1 MNISFVVIN
10 FLHTSISNTIFSVV
24 ILQTYQQYLFLM
36 LVLIAV
42 ILFCP
47 SIFSQNNPEKNL
59 SLIKSNLSIEIDG
72 FIDDAWQIAD
82 SVDGFVQ
89 FQPYNGKPSL
99 RRTVAKVLTTE
110 NSLYCLIVCYD
121 DRDNIQVNTG
131 KLDDFTGDI
140 VSLMLDTFNDKKTAY
155 KFAVNSSGVRMDARM
170 LDDGRNRDYSWDGI
184 WFADAKV
191 YDWGYVVEM
200 EIPYKSIQ
208 YDETLTS
215 WGLDFDRWIPTLNE
229 DSYWCTYELNE
240 GQRIS
245 KFGSLTFNNFT
256 PNVKGLNLEVYPVG
270 ISKATYLY
278 DNKYKIEPNAGLD
291 IFYNP
296 SPKLTVMFTLNPDF
310 AQIEADPFSFNISRY
325 ETYFN
330 ERRPFFTEG
339 NEIFIPSG
347 REQHSGFYRPLELF
361 YSRRIGKKLEDGSEV
376 TLISGTKVF
385 GRLDDWEY
393 GGFLALTGKKNY
405 SNYNQNLTEPQ
416 AFFGSARIKK
426 TIYGNST
433 LGLLYVGK
441 HNSDGYNGV
450 IDIDG
455 AFRESNWQ
463 LAYQFARSFKNSEG
477 DFASSIGFKHGT
489 ENWFTAIR
497 ARSIGEK
504 FDVNEVGFVPW
515 LGTSE
520 AVALTGPV
528 WYFDEGYIRDFSIF
542 FGTDV
547 NYNKE
552 DLYLDH
558 AGVLGLNMYFRDNWG
573 YEVSFIA
580 GKSKEL
586 DKKFNSYEISLSTDI
601 NTSPTWGA
609 STWTGYSK
617 TYNFFRD
624 YLAFYSW
631 AGFSFNFKAA
641 EILRLG
647 TSFDAWIEGN
657 PDNKI
662 EDITYNARPYFS
674 LTPMN
679 DLNLRLYVD
688 NLYLR
693 STKKLE
699 QIIIGFLFA
708 YNFSPKSWVY
718 FAVNEFRDRSPEFDS
733 FGNILQDKMHVVNR
747 AAVLKFKYLYY
758 F

>member
-1 MNISFVVIN
+1 M
-10 FLHTSISNTIFSVV
+10 L
-24 ILQTYQQYLFLM
+24 ILLAVLLFY
-36 LVLIAV
+36 
-42 ILFCP
+42 
-47 SIFSQNNPEKNL
+47 SYSFSQVNSEKNL
-59 SLIKSNLSIEIDG
+59 LLNKSDIPIEIDG
-72 FIDDAWQIAD
+72 FIEDVWNNAD
-82 SVDGFVQ
+82 SVYGFTQ
-89 FQPYNGKPSL
+89 LQPYSGKPSE
-99 RRTVAKVLTTE
+99 RKTVAKLLSTE
-110 NSLYCLIVCYD
+110 SSLFCLIVCYD
-121 DRDNIQVNTG
+121 DKTNVQANTG
-131 KLDDFTGDI
+131 KLDDFTGDV

-155 KFAVNSSGVRMDARM
+155 KFAVSASGVRSDARM

-184 WFADAKV
+184 WFAASKV

-208 YDETLTS
+208 YDETLSS
-215 WGLDFDRWIPTLNE
+215 WGLDFDRWIPALNE
-229 DSYWCTYELNE
+229 DSYWCAYELNE

-245 KFGSLTFNNFT
+245 KFGALNFNNFT
-256 PNVKGLNLEVYPVG
+256 PSVKGLNLEVYPVG

-296 SPKLTVMFTLNPDF
+296 SPKLTIMFTLNPDF
-310 AQIEADPFSFNISRY
+310 AQIEADPFSFNITRY
-325 ETYFN
+325 ESYFN

-339 NEIFIPSG
+339 SEIFMPSG
-347 REQHSGFYRPLELF
+347 RERHSGFYRPLELF

-376 TLISGTKVF
+376 PLITGTKIF

-393 GGFLALTGKKNY
+393 GGFVALTGKKNY
-405 SNYNQNLTEPQ
+405 SYLNQDLSEPQ

-433 LGLLYVGK
+433 IGLLYVGK
-441 HNSDGYNGV
+441 HVNNNYRGV

-463 LAYQFARSFKNSEG
+463 LAYQFARSFKDSEG
-477 DFASSIGFKHGT
+477 DFASSIGFKHRT
-489 ENWFTAIR
+489 ESWFSALR
-497 ARSIGEK
+497 ARYVGDK
-504 FDVNEVGFVPW
+504 FDINEVGFVPW
-515 LGTSE
+515 VGTSE
-520 AVALTGPV
+520 ATALTGPV
-528 WYFDEGYIRDFSIF
+528 WYFDEGYIRDFGIF
-542 FGTDV
+542 FGSEL

-558 AGVLGLNMYFRDNWG
+558 LGVLGMNMYFRDNWG
-573 YEVSFIA
+573 YEITFVA

-601 NTSPTWGA
+601 NISPNWSG
-609 STWTGYSK
+609 STWTGYSR
-617 TYNFFRD
+617 TYNFLRD

-631 AGFSFNFKAA
+631 AGFSFNLRALN
-641 EILRLG
+641 ILRLG

-662 EDITYNARPYFS
+662 EEITYNARPYVS
-674 LTPMN
+674 LTPIN
-679 DLNLRLYVD
+679 DINLRLYID
-688 NLYLR
+688 NVFLR

-699 QIIIGFLFA
+699 QMIIGFLFS
-708 YNFSPKSWVY
+708 YNFSPKSWIY
-718 FAVNEFRDRSPEFDS
+718 LAVNELRDRSPEFDS
-733 FGNILQDKMHVVNR
+733 VGNLMNERLHVVNR
-747 AAVLKFKYLYY
+747 AAVLKLKYLYY

>member
-1 MNISFVVIN
+1 VKSEVRIS
-10 FLHTSISNTIFSVV
+10 
-24 ILQTYQQYLFLM
+24 
-36 LVLIAV
+36 
-42 ILFCP
+42 
-47 SIFSQNNPEKNL
+47 
-59 SLIKSNLSIEIDG
+59 IDG
-72 FIDDAWQIAD
+72 FIDDVWHQAD
-82 SVDGFVQ
+82 SADGFIQ
-89 FQPYNGKPSL
+89 LQPYNGKPSL
-99 RRTVAKVLTTE
+99 RRTVAKIITTE
-110 NSLYCLIVCYD
+110 NSLYCLIVCFD
-121 DRDNIQVNTG
+121 DRDNIEVNTG
-131 KLDDFTGDI
+131 KLDDFTGDV

-184 WFADAKV
+184 WFAESKV
-191 YDWGYVVEM
+191 YNWGYVVEI
-200 EIPYKSIQ
+200 EVPYKSIQ

-215 WGLDFDRWIPTLNE
+215 WGLDFDRWIPALNE
-229 DSYWCTYELNE
+229 DSYWCAYELNE

-256 PNVKGLNLEVYPVG
+256 PSIKGLNLEVYPVG

-291 IFYNP
+291 VFYNP

-339 NEIFIPSG
+339 NEIFMPSG

-361 YSRRIGKKLEDGSEV
+361 YSRRIGKKLIDGSEV
-376 TLISGTKVF
+376 PLISGTKVF

-405 SNYNQNLTEPQ
+405 SNFNQNLTEPQ

-441 HNSDGYNGV
+441 HTSDGYNGV

-463 LAYQFARSFKNSEG
+463 LVYQFARSFKNSEG
-477 DFASSIGFKHGT
+477 DFASSIGFKHTSKDWLT
-489 ENWFTAIR
+489 EITGR
-497 ARSIGEK
+497 HIGEK
-504 FDVNEVGFVPW
+504 FDVDEVGFVPW

-520 AVALTGPV
+520 IVALTGPV
-528 WYFDEGYIRDFSIF
+528 WFYDDGYVSDFRIF
-542 FGTDV
+542 LSTEIK
-547 NYNKE
+547 YNKE
-552 DLYLDH
+552 DLYWDH
-558 AGVLGLNMYFRDNWG
+558 AGVLGATVFFRNNWG
-573 YEVSFIA
+573 IGLTLLT
-580 GKSKEL
+580 GKSKDL
-586 DKKFNSYEISLSTDI
+586 DKKYDSHEVSLSTFF
-601 NTSPTWGA
+601 NTSPSWSA
-609 STWTGYSK
+609 ETWTGYSK

-631 AGFSFNFKAA
+631 AGFSVNFKAA
-641 EILRLG
+641 EILELG

-657 PDNKI
+657 PNNKI

-674 LTPMN
+674 LTPVN

-708 YNFSPKSWVY
+708 YNFSPKSWIY
-718 FAVNEFRDRSPEFDS
+718 LAINELRDRSPEFDLL
-733 FGNILQDKMHVVNR
+733 GNILYSRLHVVNR
-747 AAVLKFKYLYY
+747 AAVLKLKYLYY